1 MPRIHLSL
9 LLAVALS
16 TPSWAQTSPEA
27 AIRHLMDQQAADWNR
42 GDVDAFM
49 KAYEDAPTTTFVGKT
64 VEYGYATIRD
74 RYKRIYPTPA
84 GMGKLTF
91 SHLAIRVLDPNY
103 AVATGNFHLERT
115 AAGGGNADGI
125 FSLLLKKDSAGLED
139 YSGPQQPDQL
149 TTRSDLQHFPFLIAA
164 HLFHAP
170 DLIVGEFL
178 YLLER
183 SLLLI
188 L

>member
-1 MPRIHLSL
+1 MARVL
-9 LLAVALS
+9 LLLVLALALS
-16 TPSWAQTSPEA
+16 TPAWAQTVSET

-64 VEYGYATIRD
+64 VEYGYATIRE

-91 SHLAIRVLDPNY
+91 SNLAIRLLEPSY

-115 AAGGGNADGI
+115 TAGGGNADGI
-125 FSLLLKKDSAGLED
+125 FSLVLKKD
-139 YSGPQQPDQL
+139 PQGWK
-149 TTRSDLQHFPFLIAA
+149 I
-164 HLFHAP
+164 
-170 DLIVGEFL
+170 
-178 YLLER
+178 
-183 SLLLI
+183 I
-188 L
+188 LDHSNRTN